1 MPPKLRPTPQVKKG
15 GSVPSSP
22 TATNATNAQLT
33 VTEEGEQ
40 TEENVSGGTDAK
52 RQKGKQGK
60 NDGEIL
66 CKGSKDNH
74 CGKVVKDNA
83 DGGIECEVCLNWY
96 HPACQGLHENAY
108 LAIKQHD
115 LFWLCENCKPRVL
128 ELRELVHADGDHGSK
143 NVNVTDSAC
152 LARMEAKIDELS
164 KAVKKQ
170 HILTS
175 EIRAE
180 DAEVRKTYA
189 DALKISSETLK
200 ISSETKPPEPL
211 STEQIQV
218 CLSEQAEQEKRA
230 RNLAV
235 YNLPESQAASA
246 EERITEDISLLTDI
260 VKQELKRSYKIEKAY
275 RAGKKME
282 NRPRTW
288 IVTMESEVSKWDLLR
303 AGNGLRDSMNETAK
317 NVYINRDLT
326 RREREQAKKVRD
338 ECNRRRNAGEHV
350 RIYKGKCVVDTR
362 NRSVAAENQPRVD
375 RLSHPAPPTNH

>member
-1 MPPKLRPTPQVKKG
+1 MPSTPTE
-15 GSVPSSP
+15 
-22 TATNATNAQLT
+22 TNATNAQLT
-33 VTEEGEQ
+33 ITEEDEQ

-52 RQKGKQGK
+52 GQKGKQGK
-60 NDGEIL
+60 DDGKIL
-66 CKGSKDNH
+66 CKGSKEDH

-83 DGGIECEVCLNWY
+83 DGGIECELCLNWY
-96 HPACQGLHENAY
+96 HPACQGLHGNAY
-108 LAIKQHD
+108 LAIKQYD
-115 LFWLCENCKPRVL
+115 LFWICENCKPRVL
-128 ELRELVHADGDHGSK
+128 ELRERVHMDGDHGSK

-189 DALKISSETLK
+189 DALKIRSDE
-200 ISSETKPPEPL
+200 KPREPL

-246 EERITEDISLLTDI
+246 EERIKEDIYLLTDL

-282 NRPRTW
+282 NRPRTL
-288 IVTMESEVSKWDLLR
+288 IVTMESEESKWDLLR

-326 RREREQAKKVRD
+326 RMEREQAKKVRD

-362 NRSVAAENQPRVD
+362 KRIDAAENQPRVD
-375 RLSHPAPPTNH
+375 GLSHPTPPTNH